1 MKGIHKFDLLT
12 TLSLS
17 LVTFGVLGFFYYTIF
32 IHENAIF
39 NDDKLKKE
47 FQDKMAKQGQEFVPP
62 VDVPRLL
69 INLQSKS
76 SRLRFLELELSIETI
91 DQESQKLVEKYDS
104 IIKDSA
110 INVVGKMTPEDLN
123 SLSGKLLLE
132 KRLKKKIREM
142 TKERFI
148 SRIFYRRFVVQ

>member
-1 MKGIHKFDLLT
+1 MKGIHKFDLIT

-47 FQDKMAKQGQEFVPP
+47 YQDEVITKDKEFVPP
-62 VDVPRLL
+62 VNIPRLL
-69 INLQSKS
+69 INLQSNN
-76 SRLRFLELELSIETI
+76 SRLRFLELELSIETL
-91 DQESQKLVEKYDS
+91 DLKSQKLVEKYDA
-104 IIKDSA
+104 IIKDVA
-110 INVVGKMTPEDLN
+110 INIVSKMSPEDLN

-132 KRLKKKIREM
+132 KRLKKKIRQM
-142 TKERFI
+142 TNQRFI
-148 SRIFYRRFVVQ
+148 SRIVYRRFVVQ